1 MITLISKLFGL
12 FAVIAQ
18 ILGLVLIAVGIF
30 VPEARSYFIIRG
42 VVLTILGGF
51 GFYFHD
57 KLDEYFYIEKLDDGT
72 IQKISF
78 DRKTL
83 RRNYSITRDDIQTE
97 SSFRER
103 ERITLK
109 QYNSELEYVRELFLE
124 GNKI

>member
-57 KLDEYFYIEKLDDGT
+57 KLDDWLEEKRDKERKAKKAKLEASV
-72 IQKISF
+72 QKELNNEHSRGSLLLQGLIGLLIIFGIGKLMLHLIDFIF
-78 DRKTL
+78 D
-83 RRNYSITRDDIQTE
+83 
-97 SSFRER
+97 F
-103 ERITLK
+103 
-109 QYNSELEYVRELFLE
+109 F
-124 GNKI
+124 